1 MNAHLELNFSSLKG
15 GDRLKRLITAA
26 DVKNYA
32 LNKEK
37 IIHVDTNTIIT
48 PSARDLAS
56 ESGIKFVTQCEA
68 QETAAEIAGKVDKGA
83 SETNNSS
90 LLPQQTVDQALIAKI
105 VGEVMKSL
113 EKKNEP
119 PQLVKEA
126 DKSGLRLVKGD
137 TVVLEKLDT
146 GNDRDNVKIRE
157 VLNIK
162 ESPNMATGFMEL
174 DQTTFSWEQK
184 YDELNYIIDGT
195 LEYIIGGRKYTGRT
209 GDVIF
214 IPGDTKVTFSTPD
227 KAKYLYV
234 TCPVK
239 RAE

>member
-1 MNAHLELNFSSLKG
+1 MNAHLELNFGSCKG

-48 PSARDLAS
+48 PSARDVAS
-56 ESGIKFVTQCEA
+56 ECGIKFVTQREA
-68 QETAAEIAGKVDKGA
+68 QETVAEIADKA
-83 SETNNSS
+83 DKRVTETNNSS
-90 LLPQQTVDQALIAKI
+90 PLPQQSVDQALIAKI

-119 PQLVKEA
+119 PQFVKEA
-126 DKSGLRLVKGD
+126 DKSGLRLVRGD
-137 TVVLEKLDT
+137 TVVLEKFDT
-146 GNDRDNVKIRE
+146 GNGSDNVKIKE

-162 ESPNMATGFMEL
+162 ESHNMATGFMEL
-174 DQTTFSWEQK
+174 DHTTFSWEQK
-184 YDELNYIIDGT
+184 YDELNYIVDGT
-195 LEYIIGGRKYTGRT
+195 LEYTVDGRNYTGRK

-214 IPGDTKVTFSTPD
+214 IPANTKVTFSTPE
-227 KAKYLYV
+227 KVKYLFV

-239 RAE
+239 